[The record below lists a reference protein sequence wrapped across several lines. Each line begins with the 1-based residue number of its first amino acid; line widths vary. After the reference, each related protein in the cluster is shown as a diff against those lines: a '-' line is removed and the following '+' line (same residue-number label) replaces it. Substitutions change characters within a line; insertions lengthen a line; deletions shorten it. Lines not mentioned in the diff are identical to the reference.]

1 VEDEFLVYR
10 GEWEDHPGMVVAIDP
25 QTMTQRTVMTLDE
38 DATLEHDMWWV
49 TGYGVRL
56 VWDTHTRTLVMAR
69 CSADYASAPAS
80 RRSSWRSGPR

>member
-1 VEDEFLVYR
+1 MVEDEFLVYR

-56 VWDTHTRTLVMAR
+56 VWDTHTRTLVMASTEFSESVR
-69 CSADYASAPAS
+69 QPETSLLTY
-80 RRSSWRSGPR
+80 R